1 MTVVQC
7 LKYLV
12 ILLVL
17 ALKPNSINS
26 SILSAAENDAVN
38 EELLKLLEMVRE
50 ERDYN
55 TIAIGQSSKEN
66 CVFENL
72 LQEISLPVV
81 LLNKRLEYQ
90 YNTQFS
96 KELLILLCLKQRG
109 VAATFAELN
118 VFRGLK
124 QTRILV
130 YVPHATNLELIKQY
144 CNDAMANDIYNVLII
159 QNDFTET
166 HNYHT
171 CNRFPLEAPPYKEK
185 SLHSTELTSNFIFEQ
200 QFRDMH
206 GAPIRTYPDQL
217 EPRTML
223 YYKDNGDLELE
234 GYIGRLLKVFAAKR
248 NATLTIEYPLEVGKT
263 TFYGVLME
271 LAQNGS
277 LDIAAGLV
285 YPQSNNDLEAM
296 SYPVETLDYC
306 YMVPLPETVPINE
319 LFVGI
324 IRLPTLFYIFVFI
337 VIFAALF
344 THLNTRMQLSF
355 INLFLNDKSIRG
367 MLGQSFVI
375 AAKPSLR
382 VKFVIF
388 LLCYMSIIT
397 NTTYQ
402 AYLQSFLTRPPLLP
416 MYRSYE
422 DIEAAGLRISFPAHE
437 IAVLSANQSLAE
449 HMHLTEIVA
458 DFNVWLR
465 LRSSMNT
472 KYVYPVSSVRWD
484 IFNFLQSLFARPIY
498 YFNTDLCFFKNTFLC
513 MPTRADLPYVDLLDD
528 FILRL
533 HSSGIMKEWVSL
545 NFFVMAKLKMLVFE
559 DLSKP
564 IEYGRPLVV
573 DDFFWIQIQYLGC
586 MVLGLVAFVGEIL
599 YFRWK
604 KV

>member
-1 MTVVQC
+1 
-7 LKYLV
+7 
-12 ILLVL
+12 
-17 ALKPNSINS
+17 
-26 SILSAAENDAVN
+26 
-38 EELLKLLEMVRE
+38 MVWE

-55 TIAIGQSSKEN
+55 TIAIGQSSREN

-72 LQEISLPVV
+72 LQEISVPVV

-90 YNTQFS
+90 YNTKFS
-96 KELLILLCLKQRG
+96 NELLILLCLKQRG
-109 VAATFAELN
+109 VAATLAELN

-124 QTRILV
+124 QTRIVV
-130 YVPHATNLELIKQY
+130 YVPHATNLELVKQY

-185 SLHSTELTSNFIFEQ
+185 SLNSTELTSNVIFEQ

-223 YYKDNGDLELE
+223 YYKDNGELELE

-271 LAQNGS
+271 LAHNGS
-277 LDIAAGLV
+277 LDIAAGLIF
-285 YPQSNNDLEAM
+285 PQSKSELEAM

-324 IRLPTLFYIFVFI
+324 IRSPTLFYIFVFI
-337 VIFAALF
+337 VIFAALL

-367 MLGQSFVI
+367 MLSQSFVI

-402 AYLQSFLTRPPLLP
+402 AYLQSFLTRPPLEP

-422 DIEAAGLRISFPAHE
+422 DIEAAGLKLVFHAHE
-437 IAVLSANQSLAE
+437 IAVLSKLNQSFSE
-449 HMHLTEIVA
+449 HMHLTEVVA
-458 DFNVWLR
+458 DFDVWMKH
-465 LRSSMNT
+465 RSRMNT
-472 KYVYPVSSVRWD
+472 KYVYPVSNARWD
-484 IFNFLQSLFARPIY
+484 IFNFQQSLFERPIY
-498 YFNTDLCFFKNTFLC
+498 YFNTDLCSSKVHLC
-513 MPTRADLPYVDLLDD
+513 VCPD
-528 FILRL
+528 
-533 HSSGIMKEWVSL
+533 E
-545 NFFVMAKLKMLVFE
+545 
-559 DLSKP
+559 
-564 IEYGRPLVV
+564 
-573 DDFFWIQIQYLGC
+573 
-586 MVLGLVAFVGEIL
+586 
-599 YFRWK
+599 
-604 KV
+604 